1 MDTKENKI
9 WWKRG
14 FSCCDSEGA
23 FEILKGCFPDD
34 AGFVECCT
42 MMQGMQGR
50 FCNSKENK
58 TATENE
64 QGCC

>member
-23 FEILKGCFPDD
+23 AEILKGCFPDD
-34 AGFVECCT
+34 AGFADCCT
-42 MMQGMQGR
+42 MMQAMH
-50 FCNSKENK
+50 K
-58 TATENE
+58 
-64 QGCC
+64 